1 MKHRPFIFV
10 LTAGLLLLAALL
22 VQNALAQST
31 PTPAPSL
38 SIDKRLMTVDLV
50 AGELAD
56 YTIKITNNDSATA
69 HNVLVSDVLPSASSV
84 FVRSSPLATP
94 VGAPVTSL
102 NWPAVATLAPGASL
116 TYTIQVRVNTDA
128 PPGTPLNNTATV
140 RADGIASCS
149 DSSVAPVTAP
159 VIRITPDV
167 ATSPVVAGQ
176 RVSFYAKVSNLGPGR
191 AQSMRISVC
200 LDSKLRNPIAGNPT
214 GSTINKSTRTITWT
228 YGDMAANGW
237 DKFHAVATVIP
248 ALPAGSVMHAS
259 WTVKATGM
267 PDTTADQRIKVD

>member
-1 MKHRPFIFV
+1 MKHRPFIFA
-10 LTAGLLLLAALL
+10 LTVAILLLAVLL
-22 VQNALAQST
+22 VQNVLAQST

-38 SIDKRLMTVDLV
+38 SIDKRLVTANLV

-56 YTIKITNNDSATA
+56 YTIKITNNGSGTA
-69 HNVLVSDVLPSASSV
+69 HNVLVSDVLPSTKSIY
-84 FVRSSPLATP
+84 VRSNPMATT

-128 PPGTPLNNTATV
+128 LPGATLNNTASV
-140 RADGIASCS
+140 RADGTASSS
-149 DSSVAPVTAP
+149 DSNVAPVAAP
-159 VIRITPDV
+159 VIRITPDI

-191 AQSMRISVC
+191 AQGMRISVC
-200 LDSKLRNPIAGNPT
+200 LDSKLRNPVAGNPQ
-214 GSTINKSTRTITWT
+214 GSTYNSSTRTITWSH
-228 YGDMAANGW
+228 GDMAANGW
-237 DKFHAVATVIP
+237 DKFHVVATVNP

-259 WTVKATGM
+259 WTIKATGM